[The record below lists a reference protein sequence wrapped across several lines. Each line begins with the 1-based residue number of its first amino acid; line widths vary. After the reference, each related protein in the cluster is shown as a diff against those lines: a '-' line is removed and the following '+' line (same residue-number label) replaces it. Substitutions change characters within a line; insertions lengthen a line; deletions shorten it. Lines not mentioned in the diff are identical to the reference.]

1 MVFCPKGCLTEYFF
15 LLNKGHLPE
24 KFHLADSSFDFDID
38 MAKIEKSLE
47 GPTLGS
53 CHGTSK
59 LKIKNPFYQI
69 QVHVLK

>member
-1 MVFCPKGCLTEYFF
+1 
-15 LLNKGHLPE
+15 
-24 KFHLADSSFDFDID
+24 

-59 LKIKNPFYQI
+59 LKIKNPLGMIMLYGSEI
-69 QVHVLK
+69 SW

>member
-1 MVFCPKGCLTEYFF
+1 
-15 LLNKGHLPE
+15 
-24 KFHLADSSFDFDID
+24 

-69 QVHVLK
+69 QVHVLKYLHAKNEKIHEETKKWLGETF